1 MYQTLILNV
10 PLLTAYEEIF
20 SEIFSIGGNIG
31 YVGVLVVT
39 FLISMIVFVPIP
51 YVPVLIV
58 ALLSGKFEPDLLA
71 LASATGVTLGRTAI
85 FLASYHGRTIIKKKA
100 LTRMSPLQLLLA
112 KYGSLGSFIAA
123 LTPFPPDDIF
133 IILLGISK
141 FSPWKFVVTSFFGK
155 LIVNFAVVW
164 IVLFWGRPLA
174 TQMLSRNADATYLF
188 FITLVSILLVG
199 FLIYSVTR
207 LDWGS
212 IIGKW
217 FPWTLDGQNNDDT
230 ERDG

>member
-1 MYQTLILNV
+1 M
-10 PLLTAYEEIF
+10 TAYEEIF

-31 YVGVLVVT
+31 YAGVLIVT
-39 FLISMIVFVPIP
+39 MLISMIVFVPIP
-51 YVPVLIV
+51 YVPVLIL
-58 ALLSGKFEPDLLA
+58 ALLSGRFDPSLLA

-85 FLASYHGRTIIKKKA
+85 FLASYHGRSLIKKKA
-100 LTRMSPLQLLLA
+100 LTRMTPLQLLLS

-133 IILLGISK
+133 IIVLGISK

-155 LIVNFAVVW
+155 VIVNFAVVW
-164 IVLFWGRPLA
+164 VLLVWGRPLA
-174 TQMLSRNADATYLF
+174 IQMLNMSTDTTYLY
-188 FITLVSILLVG
+188 FIALVSVLLVG
-199 FLIYSVTR
+199 YIIYSVTR

-217 FPWTLDGQNNDDT
+217 FPWTLDGQNYNND
-230 ERDG
+230 ERDGKTKF